1 MPACMPILSAGDVT
15 GAVAFLEND
24 EHAALNETQKS
35 LIQAAS
41 QFLGKQ
47 LED

>member
-1 MPACMPILSAGDVT
+1 
-15 GAVAFLEND
+15 VAFLED
-24 EHAALNETQKS
+24 GEHTSLNETQKS